1 MHDSLVL
8 PGACYPTY
16 YAGMSDQ
23 VLPPAERPI
32 EKIQLP
38 HYRSVPTRPGMRH
51 RDIVGAEL
59 GVTSFFVG
67 DTLLAPGG
75 SVPLH
80 THPVEEVLIAL
91 DGTLTVTARDQTI
104 ELDSEEGVVVPPG
117 TPHKFENRTGGQ
129 VHLLSAG
136 PWDRATFFTSATT
149 YLEGQPRE
157 SSE

>member
-1 MHDSLVL
+1 
-8 PGACYPTY
+8 
-16 YAGMSDQ
+16 MSDQ
-23 VLPPAERPI
+23 PLSPAERPV
-32 EKIQLP
+32 EKIELP
-38 HYRSVPTRPGMRH
+38 GYHSVPTRPGMRH

-75 SVPLH
+75 GVPLH

-91 DGTLTVTARDQTI
+91 DGTLTVTAGDQTI
-104 ELDSEEGVVVPPG
+104 ELDSEEAIVVPPG
-117 TPHKFENRTGGQ
+117 TPHKFENRSGHQ
-129 VHLLSAG
+129 VHMLSAG

-157 SSE
+157 